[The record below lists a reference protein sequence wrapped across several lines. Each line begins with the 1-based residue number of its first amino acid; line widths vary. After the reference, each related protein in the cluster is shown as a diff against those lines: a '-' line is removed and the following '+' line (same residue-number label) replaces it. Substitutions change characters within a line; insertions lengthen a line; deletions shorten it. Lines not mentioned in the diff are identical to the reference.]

1 VEIEMEMRQEGTYV
15 VVVIEGENTP
25 LGGDFSKISA

>member
-1 VEIEMEMRQEGTYV
+1 MEMEMKQEGTYV
-15 VVVIEGENTP
+15 VVVMEGKNMP